1 MFEWACNI
9 HILLHCLIYVP
20 LFLILK
26 IAVATKE
33 ERERGKCGGKQ
44 NREERERSGGVR
56 TSLKRMGH

>member
-9 HILLHCLIYVP
+9 HILLHCLI
-20 LFLILK
+20 K